1 MQYTLERRQEGK
13 EELAQLREQIAT
25 MNKQLEQAQSGGT
38 TVTNVNAP
46 DMSSS
51 SSSSTVAP
59 IYIDNASTPAGV
71 GAGT

>member
-1 MQYTLERRQEGK
+1 M
-13 EELAQLREQIAT
+13 LREQIAN